1 MQVEIVGRAIQD
13 VSINNDCWG
22 RPFLFLLPSPFWSID
37 VMAGVSAAILDHE
50 VAADG
55 NNILRRMEE

>member
-1 MQVEIVGRAIQD
+1 
-13 VSINNDCWG
+13 
-22 RPFLFLLPSPFWSID
+22 
-37 VMAGVSAAILDHE
+37 MAGVSAAILDHE